1 MKKIHVLIAV
11 WVILTFITGA
21 WAVNADHGY
30 LVGGGVAVLFSLG
43 VTKVGEFIYTQWKAM

>member
-11 WVILTFITGA
+11 WVVLTFITGA
-21 WAVNADHGY
+21 WAVSNDHGY
-30 LVGGGVAVLFSLG
+30 FIGGGIAVLFSLG